1 MDLEIKKPHLHV
13 RLLAGVEVERELM
26 AARLSPLSKR
36 LLRITGLAAVTDKQ
50 RESRRSEIYFPGI
63 VTEAVTQVILETC
76 FSQSL
81 HISDKA
87 TAVSTCCSLFPQTD
101 INTVL

>member
-50 RESRRSEIYFPGI
+50 RDKAGVLRF
-63 VTEAVTQVILETC
+63 TEAE
-76 FSQSL
+76 
-81 HISDKA
+81 
-87 TAVSTCCSLFPQTD
+87 
-101 INTVL
+101 